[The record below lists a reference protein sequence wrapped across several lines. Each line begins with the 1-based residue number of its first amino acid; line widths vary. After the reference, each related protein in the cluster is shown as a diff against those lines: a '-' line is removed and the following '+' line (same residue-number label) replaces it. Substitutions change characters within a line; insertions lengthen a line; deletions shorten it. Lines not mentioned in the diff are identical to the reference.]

1 LCKPVFLLG
10 FPLIY
15 LAFFAFFCCTDL
27 INHVNM
33 PPYSAVL
40 AYRVT
45 SSNNEPFALKVAAA
59 LDKRPN
65 PPLLPALNNGVVL
78 GFYPRPTLEMKG

>member
-1 LCKPVFLLG
+1 
-10 FPLIY
+10 
-15 LAFFAFFCCTDL
+15 
-27 INHVNM
+27 M

-59 LDKRPN
+59 LNNRPN